1 MNFHALCRL
10 ATDVKVTSTNSG
22 KTIAKFAV
30 AIPRPYSSKRAEGA
44 QDADFM
50 NAVAFSGTADFIS
63 RHFKKGARILL
74 EGSIRTD
81 RYEKEGQTRY
91 SMPYVL
97 ISEVSIIDFNKSNGD
112 TTPAPNQSVA
122 SSAPADDWGNSDIPF

>member
-10 ATDVKVTSTNSG
+10 AADVKVTSTNSG
-22 KTIAKFAV
+22 KSIAKFAV

-44 QDADFM
+44 QDADFI
-50 NAVAFSGTADFIS
+50 NAVAFGGTADFIS
-63 RHFKKGARILL
+63 RHFQKGSRILL

-112 TTPAPNQSVA
+112 ATPATNQSVEA
-122 SSAPADDWGNSDIPF
+122 SAPADDWGNSDIPF

>member
-63 RHFKKGARILL
+63 RHFKKGSRILL

-112 TTPAPNQSVA
+112 TTPAP